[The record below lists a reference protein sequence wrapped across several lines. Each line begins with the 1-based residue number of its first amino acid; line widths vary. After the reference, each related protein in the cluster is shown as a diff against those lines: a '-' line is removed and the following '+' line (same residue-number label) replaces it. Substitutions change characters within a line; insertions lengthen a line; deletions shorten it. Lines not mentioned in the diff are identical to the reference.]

1 MPRHFL
7 DLEGA
12 ATVATEPLRLTHRAV
27 ADLRRAHAMGVV
39 HGDAGL
45 GKTFAVEDA
54 MLTSTQMAEACWTSV
69 GSRLTLR
76 QLTLDLLGLL
86 TRRQFDT
93 TRHKATY
100 ELIEILAER
109 PRLLILDES
118 QRLSSDGIELLRHL
132 HDHPATQ
139 FALLLV
145 GGNGCWEVLSRE
157 PMLRSRIYR
166 RIHFQPLSPQQV
178 LEVLP
183 GYHPL
188 YAQTD
193 PDLLSLV
200 DESYAHGNWRAWASF
215 TRTALELAT
224 QTGRVRLLR
233 QLHDPELAALGAAA
247 LLLGRPDPADQAA
260 ARVYVTEDAH
270 SIATADERVLQVPEY
285 ARGLLRGWSRR
296 ELLPPAWALDV
307 AETYLVLR
315 LEEAGRYVGLPL
327 LDPASPQLPP
337 TAWHERA
344 DPGAALLAWLTRS
357 RWIR

>member
-7 DLEGA
+7 NLAGA
-12 ATVATEPLRLTHRAV
+12 ATVITEPLRLTHRAV
-27 ADLRRAHAMGVV
+27 ADLMRARAMGVI

-54 MLTSTQMAEACWTSV
+54 TLASTEVAEACWASV

-86 TRRQFDT
+86 TRQRLDL
-93 TRHKATY
+93 TRYQATD
-100 ELIEILAER
+100 ELIEVLAEQ
-109 PRLLILDES
+109 PRLVVLDES

-166 RIHFQPLSPQQV
+166 RVHFQPLSLQQV
-178 LEVLP
+178 LKVLP

-188 YAQTD
+188 YAQSH

-215 TRTALELAT
+215 THTALELAT
-224 QTGRVRLLR
+224 QTGHGRLDEPLARNVFALHGGVRLR
-233 QLHDPELAALGAAA
+233 
-247 LLLGRPDPADQAA
+247 
-260 ARVYVTEDAH
+260 
-270 SIATADERVLQVPEY
+270 
-285 ARGLLRGWSRR
+285 
-296 ELLPPAWALDV
+296 
-307 AETYLVLR
+307 
-315 LEEAGRYVGLPL
+315 
-327 LDPASPQLPP
+327 
-337 TAWHERA
+337 
-344 DPGAALLAWLTRS
+344 
-357 RWIR
+357 